1 VTAAP
6 NQQQTDSTVGG
17 ATHEPTPGNMV
28 GRNVL
33 KFLGYGFLLCFLLLL
48 IGGPEAESVFRV
60 LTGWIWFLASSQQQ
74 MNAPGA
80 ESGLFVGF
88 LISAIV
94 YGCIS
99 NFGISKCGAA
109 GGSGWRRRIRRSAAI
124 VGGVVLIFVAGT
136 AFVGLTKNVIWLAKA
151 KGSLVE
157 GGRVA
162 AKRSQSRSN
171 LKQIGIALANY
182 HDVAE
187 RFPPGGTFNH
197 EGQGQHGWITRLLP
211 FMDRGDLHAKIDLN
225 DHWKSAANAQ
235 HMKTQIPSLLH
246 PGLPWEATVVS
257 RGFAAAH
264 YAGNPLVLKPNG
276 SIGFRD
282 IKDGASNTILAGEI
296 KDAIPAWGSAGNWR
310 GTDRKLNSPGAFGST
325 STGVVQFVLADGSVR
340 AISENIDR
348 TVLEALFDPA
358 DGTTP
363 GEF

>member
-1 VTAAP
+1 MTAAP

-60 LTGWIWFLASSQQQ
+60 RTGWIWFLASSQQQ

-157 GGRVA
+157 GGGWRRNA
-162 AKRSQSRSN
+162 RSR
-171 LKQIGIALANY
+171 
-182 HDVAE
+182 E
-187 RFPPGGTFNH
+187 
-197 EGQGQHGWITRLLP
+197 
-211 FMDRGDLHAKIDLN
+211 
-225 DHWKSAANAQ
+225 
-235 HMKTQIPSLLH
+235 
-246 PGLPWEATVVS
+246 
-257 RGFAAAH
+257 
-264 YAGNPLVLKPNG
+264 
-276 SIGFRD
+276 
-282 IKDGASNTILAGEI
+282 
-296 KDAIPAWGSAGNWR
+296 
-310 GTDRKLNSPGAFGST
+310 
-325 STGVVQFVLADGSVR
+325 
-340 AISENIDR
+340 AISSRLGLRSRII
-348 TVLEALFDPA
+348 
-358 DGTTP
+358 TTLLS
-363 GEF
+363 GFLRAARSTTKDKVSMVGSLGFCRSWTAAICMQKLI